1 MDVEQGGSMSRF
13 TLAPLAVAGLLL
25 IGAPGAPAAGPPV
38 VKETTA
44 VVDEL
49 EVVSAAHP
57 CTGQPAQWTIINNGK
72 IHFAAFADGTV
83 HFTGLLHLTLV
94 IDLLDP
100 VTGLPDGTADATGAA
115 TDAFGGN
122 GSLNEDG
129 TAFGK
134 AQERFAV
141 NGRGTN
147 RDGSRFRFHLSGHH
161 VFDSAGNA
169 KLDHFRAHCA

>member
-1 MDVEQGGSMSRF
+1 MSRF

-25 IGAPGAPAAGPPV
+25 IGAPSASAAGPPV
-38 VKETTA
+38 VKQTTA
-44 VVDEL
+44 VVNEL
-49 EVVSAAHP
+49 EITTDAHP
-57 CTGQPAQWTIINNGK
+57 CTGQAAQWTIINNGK

-83 HFTGLLHLTLV
+83 HFTGLLHLTLA

-100 VTGLPDGTADATGAA
+100 VTGLPDRTPDATGTA

-122 GSLNEDG
+122 GALNEDG

-134 AQERFAV
+134 GEDHFAL

-147 RDGSRFRFHLSGHH
+147 ADGAKFRFHISGRHL
-161 VFDSAGNA
+161 FDSAGNM
-169 KLDHFRAHCA
+169 KLDHFRARCT